1 MSITTTPYGFNPSL
15 TSGLVLWLD
24 ASDATTITQSGGNIS
39 QWRDKSTSA
48 LTATAT
54 NNPTLV
60 ANIQNG
66 FPGISL
72 DGSTQ
77 YFNLGNN
84 LSMGTNQLYI
94 FVVSKFNSTADGAI
108 IGKSLYGASGGRYS
122 LLRAGAMVPLIEAS
136 GGAVN
141 NSGLNSD
148 TSTSSRLLN
157 MVWDRST
164 IYLYQNGSSVFSVG
178 LSDSSNLTT
187 GNSLL
192 IGAYQNGSGGT
203 PPVAGLYMNG
213 YIHEILMYMTPTG
226 SPLGD
231 TARQQIESYLA
242 QKWGLTLG
250 TGHPGLTSTVYR
262 STYLKN
268 SSVKRNIATMT
279 PFFTGFSPRQ
289 IPGCALWFDGTDSS
303 TITLSSGSLTQ
314 WNDKSGNG
322 RNLTAV
328 SGYANA
334 TVSSAFQ
341 NGLNVFNFS
350 GNGLYRTAGGAVV
363 YPQDVYIVVAL
374 KSTTTHVDV
383 LGMGDTA
390 TDNFNG
396 LVFGEHTASRWH
408 NGSSFFTRTPNCV
421 SPTNETSTG
430 FLLIQWSLA
439 NGNFLIRRNGVQLVQ
454 TASYTY
460 SFTNLSTSVF
470 QIGFRAPFLSAANF
484 SGYIGEIVVFNS
496 QLGSTDMQ
504 NVESYLAQKWGL
516 VSSLPAGHLHLTQ
529 PAGARTALSLANS
542 KLSIISRRITAF
554 TSFRWTITV
563 GNTETY
569 IQISEF
575 QVGYNN
581 TQVVFV
587 SPSISTSGTPNQW
600 YGPEPAPAAVDNNI
614 GSKALALAVP
624 ALFTVTVASPITVN
638 MYRWASAN
646 DSTPSRNP
654 TQWTV
659 DGSADGVT
667 FVRLHTQNTTY
678 AGPNTNF
685 TYTSWINFTY

>member
-1 MSITTTPYGFNPSL
+1 MSITTTPYGFNPSQ
-15 TSGLVLWLD
+15 TPGLVLWLD
-24 ASDATTITQSGGNIS
+24 ASDTASVIQSSGTIS
-39 QWRDKSTSA
+39 QWIDRSPSA
-48 LTATAT
+48 LTATAV

-60 ANIQNG
+60 ANVQNG

-72 DGSTQ
+72 NGSTQ

-84 LSMGTNQLYI
+84 LNMGTNQLYI

-108 IGKSLYGASGGRYS
+108 IGKSLYGSQGARYS
-122 LLRAGAMVPLIEAS
+122 LLRSGAMIPLIEAS

-148 TSTSSRLLN
+148 TSTSTRLLN

-164 IYLYQNGSSVFSVG
+164 INLYQNGSSVFSVG

-250 TGHPGLTSTVYR
+250 AGHPGLTSTVYR

-279 PFFTGFSPRQ
+279 PFFMKFSPRQ
-289 IPGCALWFDGTDSS
+289 IPGLILWVDGTDPA
-303 TITLSSGSLTQ
+303 
-314 WNDKSGNG
+314 GNG
-322 RNLTAV
+322 VIPAD
-328 SGYANA
+328 GA
-334 TVSSAFQ
+334 TVSTWVDKSDLVNNATTHSGTTTYSSSLKALFFSNSGFQ
-341 NGLNVFNFS
+341 TSIVTPTNRVGSGFFVVRVTVNAANVIFQGSGLSHGGRQFRNDGGTILRTVKENIVDMFLSGPTVLNTLMLVGYVDDGNNLTHCVNGT
-350 GNGLYRTAGGAVV
+350 LYTTTTATTFTAGTTILLG
-363 YPQDVYIVVAL
+363 
-374 KSTTTHVDV
+374 KS
-383 LGMGDTA
+383 
-390 TDNFNG
+390 FNG
-396 LVFGEHTASRWH
+396 EYL
-408 NGSSFFTRTPNCV
+408 
-421 SPTNETSTG
+421 
-430 FLLIQWSLA
+430 
-439 NGNFLIRRNGVQLVQ
+439 
-454 TASYTY
+454 
-460 SFTNLSTSVF
+460 
-470 QIGFRAPFLSAANF
+470 IGFIHEVIL
-484 SGYIGEIVVFNS
+484 FNV
-496 QLGSTDMQ
+496 
-504 NVESYLAQKWGL
+504 NVNTTQRQQIESYLAQKWGL
-516 VSSLPAGHLHLTQ
+516 TSSLVAGHLNATR
-529 PAGARTALSLANS
+529 PVGAVTTLSFANS
-542 KLSIISRRITAF
+542 KISIISRRITAF

-563 GNTETY
+563 GNTDTY

-575 QVGYNN
+575 QVGFNN
-581 TQVVFV
+581 TQVVFI

-646 DSTPSRNP
+646 DSTPGRNP